1 MGKVEYQEEDREGER
16 WMCGIRLAAGL
27 LGGAGQ
33 KQFTQNMVKIF
44 NERNKTNIKWI
55 LLYLVSKCISAW
67 SEGGESETGE
77 SINILD

>member
-1 MGKVEYQEEDREGER
+1 MGKVEYQEEDREREGER

-44 NERNKTNIKWI
+44 NERNKTNIQWI
-55 LLYLVSKCISAW
+55 LLYLVSLNVFLVRLMHTVQCIRHRQ
-67 SEGGESETGE
+67 
-77 SINILD
+77 

>member
-1 MGKVEYQEEDREGER
+1 MGKVEYQEEDRERER

-44 NERNKTNIKWI
+44 NERNTTNI
-55 LLYLVSKCISAW
+55 
-67 SEGGESETGE
+67 
-77 SINILD
+77 

>member
-1 MGKVEYQEEDREGER
+1 MGKVEYQEEDREAER

-44 NERNKTNIKWI
+44 NERNTTNI
-55 LLYLVSKCISAW
+55 
-67 SEGGESETGE
+67 
-77 SINILD
+77 

>member
-1 MGKVEYQEEDREGER
+1 MKEAVWCRLLGKYSPGKSSSQFCCVGKVEYQEEDREAER

-44 NERNKTNIKWI
+44 NERNTTNI
-55 LLYLVSKCISAW
+55 
-67 SEGGESETGE
+67 
-77 SINILD
+77 

>member
-1 MGKVEYQEEDREGER
+1 MGKVEYQEEDRERER

-44 NERNKTNIKWI
+44 NERNTTKIKWI
-55 LLYLVSKCISAW
+55 LLYLMSLNVFLVRLVNPSISLIIK
-67 SEGGESETGE
+67 TR
-77 SINILD
+77 

>member
-1 MGKVEYQEEDREGER
+1 MGKVEYQEEDRERERGR

-44 NERNKTNIKWI
+44 NERNTTNI
-55 LLYLVSKCISAW
+55 
-67 SEGGESETGE
+67 
-77 SINILD
+77 

>member
-1 MGKVEYQEEDREGER
+1 MGKVEYQEEDREAER

-44 NERNKTNIKWI
+44 NERNTTNIQWI
-55 LLYLVSKCISAW
+55 LLYLMSLNVFLVRLVNPSISLIIK
-67 SEGGESETGE
+67 TR
-77 SINILD
+77 